1 MAEQLTEREEAVLD
15 AVIRTY
21 VETAEPAGSRTVA
34 KRFGLGVSAA
44 TIRNAMADL
53 EEKGFLYH
61 PHTSAGR
68 IPTDRAYRY

>member
-1 MAEQLTEREEAVLD
+1 MSTELNDREARVLE

-53 EEKGFLYH
+53 
-61 PHTSAGR
+61 
-68 IPTDRAYRY
+68 